1 MDDESV
7 KGMERSMAD
16 HGIRPLY
23 HRASGGM
30 VTIHEVG
37 KRNQTKPK
45 NEFSL
50 FFYLKNLTLCV

>member
-37 KRNQTKPK
+37 KQNQTK
-45 NEFSL
+45 E
-50 FFYLKNLTLCV
+50 